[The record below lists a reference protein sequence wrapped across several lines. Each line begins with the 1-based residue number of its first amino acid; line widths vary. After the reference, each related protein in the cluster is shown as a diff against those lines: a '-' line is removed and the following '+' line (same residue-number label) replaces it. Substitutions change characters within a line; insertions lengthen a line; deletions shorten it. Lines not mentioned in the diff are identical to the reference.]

1 MCFHRG
7 EGQNMANSSSAFE
20 SECAEM
26 HSIVQ
31 NKGDFT
37 AIVLAGSRSGNCP
50 VASVFGEDYKALV
63 PICGKPMISRVVAAL
78 SESRSVRKV
87 IIVFDCET
95 SLYTSCPEFE
105 NDNTEIEISVV
116 SCGTS
121 ICDSVRKAIDSTK
134 TEWPYLVT
142 TADHALLT
150 ADIVDRFCDGARF
163 NSELAVGLVEKKY
176 LDEQHPNSK
185 RTYLPFR
192 ETKLS
197 GANLFAF
204 MKPESETALSFWKT
218 IEKQRKKPWKLFAA
232 FGWKNVFGLVLKRF
246 TVDEA
251 FSRASDTL
259 GVQVKAVRLPIA
271 EAAIDV
277 DSPKDYA
284 QVTQILEKRVVAI

>member
-1 MCFHRG
+1 MKASNITAIVKNR
-7 EGQNMANSSSAFE
+7 
-20 SECAEM
+20 AEKTI
-26 HSIVQ
+26 SVQ
-31 NKGDFT
+31 NETKGDFT
-37 AIVLAGSRSGNCP
+37 AIVLAGSRGDCP
-50 VASVFGEDYKALV
+50 VASVFGEQYKALV
-63 PICGKPMISRVVAAL
+63 PICGKPMISRVVEAL
-78 SESRSVRKV
+78 ADSRSVKKV

-95 SLYTSCPEFE
+95 SLYSTCPEFHA
-105 NDNTEIEISVV
+105 DNTEIEISVV

-150 ADIVDRFCDGARF
+150 SEIVDRFCDGASY
-163 NSELAVGLVEKKY
+163 NCDLAVGLVEKKY
-176 LDEQHPNSK
+176 LDAQHPNSK
-185 RTYLPFR
+185 RTYLPFK

-204 MKPESETALSFWKT
+204 VNPNAESALSFWKT

-232 FGWKNVFGLVLKRF
+232 FGWKNVVGLVMKRF

-251 FSRASDTL
+251 FMRASGTL
-259 GVQVKAVRLPIA
+259 GVQVKAVRLPNA

-284 QVTQILEKRVVAI
+284 QVSEILQSRSLAI